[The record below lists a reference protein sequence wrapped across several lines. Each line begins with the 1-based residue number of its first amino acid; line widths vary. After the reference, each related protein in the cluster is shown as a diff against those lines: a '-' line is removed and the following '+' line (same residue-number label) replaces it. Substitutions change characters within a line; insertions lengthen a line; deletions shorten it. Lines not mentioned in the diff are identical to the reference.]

1 MEIKQNNTEPGEI
14 NYSDLLEK
22 ARNYV
27 NASNF
32 SEAEYYI
39 NLSLLSPNLD
49 KNTEINI
56 ISLKSYIHFK
66 FKQVIQALNCLS
78 KVLNYINKNKKLNDS
93 DIGFCLAKVLYRV
106 AKLYYP
112 EIRQFNYLSCYFL
125 YNSKM
130 LFENIGITNER
141 KNQEVIE
148 EEFTNILKE
157 IMEEVSLF
165 KYNNYISFYTHLPD
179 LDFQHTFLSFPLYR
193 ADLRYSYNNHLTKYA
208 LPTTAFLLPDED
220 GKSHDPLYS

>member
-1 MEIKQNNTEPGEI
+1 MENKQNNTELGEI

-39 NLSLLSPNLD
+39 NLSLLAPNLD
-49 KNTEINI
+49 KNTKINI

-66 FKQVIQALNCLS
+66 FKQEIQTLNCLS
-78 KVLNYINKNKKLNDS
+78 KVLNFLNQNKKLNDT
-93 DIGFCLAKVLYRV
+93 DIGFCLAKVFYRV

-112 EIRQFNYLSCYFL
+112 ETRQFNYLSCYFL
-125 YNSKM
+125 YSSKK

-157 IMEEVSLF
+157 IMEEVS
-165 KYNNYISFYTHLPD
+165 I
-179 LDFQHTFLSFPLYR
+179 
-193 ADLRYSYNNHLTKYA
+193 
-208 LPTTAFLLPDED
+208 
-220 GKSHDPLYS
+220 